1 MHNNLLIVILLLSH
15 LIINGKTDCGKSEV
29 FQSSKG
35 NLDDYDQH
43 VASKNGIHRKAHR
56 RLLEVPK
63 SRMLDTKKA
72 ILKRVHGKS
81 EVFQSSKG
89 NLDCYN
95 QHDTTCQLLNI
106 DTFNEKS
113 PSIMFADTFSGRF
126 GNQLLGYVVLYQLQL
141 QTGIKCYITKE
152 TKDFLL
158 KFFTP
163 ESVTLSVFNETFCN
177 WKRIHF
183 KPYVGHFAGKVLS

>member
-1 MHNNLLIVILLLSH
+1 MHTNLLTVIFVLLSPV
-15 LIINGKTDCGKSEV
+15 IIVGKTDCGKSEV

-35 NLDDYDQH
+35 NLDDYDD
-43 VASKNGIHRKAHR
+43 VASKKAHR
-56 RLLEVPK
+56 RLLEVAK
-63 SRMLDTKKA
+63 SRILDTKKA
-72 ILKRVHGKS
+72 ISMGVHGES

-89 NLDCYN
+89 NLNDYN
-95 QHDTTCQLLNI
+95 QNVTSTIKTCRLLNI

-113 PSIMFADTFSGRF
+113 ISIMFADTFTGRL
-126 GNQLLGYVVLYQLQL
+126 GNQLLGYAVLYQLQI

-158 KFFTP
+158 KFFTS

-183 KPYVGHFAGKVLS
+183 KPYVGHFAGKF

>member
-1 MHNNLLIVILLLSH
+1 MHGGQTPGNGGSKTSRFAKQNQNRETLAERFQYFAGIIIPVKFWNRFASKLFTITEKRWNHSTNKMLESFNLL
-15 LIINGKTDCGKSEV
+15 G
-29 FQSSKG
+29 
-35 NLDDYDQH
+35 
-43 VASKNGIHRKAHR
+43 
-56 RLLEVPK
+56 P
-63 SRMLDTKKA
+63 
-72 ILKRVHGKS
+72 
-81 EVFQSSKG
+81 
-89 NLDCYN
+89 LDCYN

-183 KPYVGHFAGKVLS
+183 KPYGGHFAGKILSL